1 MTILDTFL
9 QQILSALSSRNG
21 TALIDLLAL
30 DLNSLPTDLQKPY
43 NNLHSFLNQQY
54 PASKDA
60 ELSSKIKAS
69 LPSTSFATFQIPFSE
84 LLNQYFRYLRD
95 FASTSNLQKAKLI
108 RQLTS
113 QCILALGNPDYGSMM
128 IPIALSFTRVLG
140 SIAAN
145 LDRNPALAVS
155 DPSLRD
161 TSGAGSEG
169 GGKVSHLEQ
178 AANTLREAFVKC
190 LTGAPGTSRLQRP
203 AVTDKR
209 SGIYLTANST
219 LKLLHQAGKLR
230 NAVQMFSSI
239 DVQSPPLDYYP
250 AAQRVTY
257 LYYLGRFHF
266 ANNHFFHAQKCLQS
280 AYDQCHRDALPQRR
294 KILIYLFASS
304 ICLGR
309 LPNKILLRDRAAH
322 TISKPFLRLCQI
334 IKAGD
339 LGALDVFLDYT
350 SPSGTNIEARWF
362 MRMKIL
368 LQLRNRCEV
377 LCWRSLIFH
386 TFNAVGFIPDES
398 STDGGNGSNTKV
410 PGVPWIRFGSI
421 HEAAVFSWLRAHAH
435 PHNRKQSYVDPE
447 FEGMPSDPD
456 SDSDSS
462 YPSPDDDD
470 ENTPTLNE
478 VTSILTAL
486 ISQSLLGGFV
496 QHDALD
502 ASKSRWAI
510 REQRVAGTA
519 RRSWREVGFPR
530 VWDVVREKAQNWEAA
545 EYVPGWVT
553 LGRLIEDGVGSV

>member
-9 QQILSALSSRNG
+9 QQILSALSSKNG

-30 DLNSLPTDLQKPY
+30 DLNSLPGDLQKPY
-43 NNLHSFLNQQY
+43 NDLHSFLNQQY
-54 PASKDA
+54 PSSKDA
-60 ELSSKIKAS
+60 ELSTKIKSA
-69 LPSTSFATFQIPFSE
+69 LPSASFATFQLPFSE

-95 FASTSNLQKAKLI
+95 FTSTTNLQKARLV

-113 QCILALGNPDYGSMM
+113 QCILALGNPEYGSMM

-145 LDRNPALAVS
+145 LDRNPALTAH

-161 TSGAGSEG
+161 TSSEG

-203 AVTDKR
+203 TATDKR

-266 ANNHFFHAQKCLQS
+266 ANNHFLHAQRCLQS
-280 AYDQCHRDALPQRR
+280 AYDQCHRDALSQRR

-309 LPNKILLRDRAAH
+309 LPDQILLRDRAAH
-322 TISKPFLRLCQI
+322 TISKPFLKLCQI

-339 LGALDVFLDYT
+339 IGALDVYLDYT
-350 SPSGTNIEARWF
+350 GPSDTSLEARWF
-362 MRMKIL
+362 MRMKVL

-377 LCWRSLIFH
+377 LCWRSLVYH
-386 TFNAVGFIPDES
+386 TFNAVGFKPDE
-398 STDGGNGSNTKV
+398 TVVEGENGSKSKV
-410 PGVPWIRFGSI
+410 PGVPYIRFGPI
-421 HEAAVFSWLRAHAH
+421 HDAAVFSWRRAHLDSH
-435 PHNRKQSYVDPE
+435 KPPYVDPE
-447 FEGMPSDPD
+447 FQNMPSDIDID
-456 SDSDSS
+456 SDSNQSTTSS
-462 YPSPDDDD
+462 YSNSGDHDS
-470 ENTPTLNE
+470 PTLPE
-478 VTSILTAL
+478 ITSILTSL
-486 ISQSLLGGFV
+486 VSQSLLGGFI
-496 QHDALD
+496 QHDVLD

-510 REQRVAGTA
+510 REQRAAGAA
-519 RRSWREVGFPR
+519 RRNWKDIGFPR
-530 VWDVVREKAQNWEAA
+530 IWAVVREKAGL

-553 LGRLIEDGVGSV
+553 VARLENGE